1 MVTLKPDCPEAR
13 NGMGRFFMSDQLKK
27 VKLNGEGV
35 EQTTLGAFW
44 WLPRCHVLVRFS
56 ASL

>member
-1 MVTLKPDCPEAR
+1 MVTLNQTVQKREIGWDV
-13 NGMGRFFMSDQLKK
+13 FFMCDQLKK

>member
-1 MVTLKPDCPEAR
+1 MVTLNQTVQKREIGWDV
-13 NGMGRFFMSDQLKK
+13 FFMSDQLKK